1 MHFKIRYN
9 DFSVTIQGGYTA
21 MGKKTKIGIA
31 AAAVGAAAWAG
42 SKALATA
49 QPRQKK
55 VAIEYDRPVILAHR
69 GASALAPENT
79 MAAFKMAESFG
90 VDGFEIDI
98 RLTSDEELIVFH
110 DEFIDRTT
118 DGAGKVADYSLDK
131 LRTFDLGYHFTD
143 LEGKNSYRGK
153 NEKVVSLRELL
164 EAFPEMYI
172 NIDMKDSPETY
183 EGSLMPSKLWRLIE
197 AAGAE
202 DRVGVTSFFDEQID
216 RFNLYAQNR
225 VALGA
230 GENEIR
236 KAYTAF
242 NSQFGHLYKPR
253 ADMFQI
259 PLRSS
264 VFNLVSPRFIAF
276 LGNLNVPVHYWT
288 IDDPELMR
296 TLIGAGAKGIITN
309 RPDLAAEAIKEGK

>member
-1 MHFKIRYN
+1 
-9 DFSVTIQGGYTA
+9 

-42 SKALATA
+42 SKALTTV
-49 QPRQKK
+49 QPREKK
-55 VAIEYDRPVILAHR
+55 AALQYDRPVVLAHR
-69 GASALAPENT
+69 GAAALAPENT
-79 MAAFKMAESFG
+79 MAAFKKAAEYG

-118 DGAGKVADYSLDK
+118 DGAGRVADYSLDK
-131 LRTFDLGYHFTD
+131 LRTFDLGYHFED
-143 LEGKNSYRGK
+143 LKGNKSYRGK
-153 NEKVVSLRELL
+153 SEKIVTLGELL
-164 EAFPEMYI
+164 EEFPEMYI

-197 AAGAE
+197 STDAV
-202 DRVGVTSFFDEQID
+202 DRVGVTSFYDEQID

-230 GENEIR
+230 GENEVR
-236 KAYTAF
+236 KAYAAF

-259 PLRSS
+259 PIRSS

-276 LGNLNVPVHYWT
+276 LSALNVPVHYWT
-288 IDDPELMR
+288 INDPDVMR
-296 TLIGAGAKGIITN
+296 ALVGAGAKGIITD
-309 RPDLAAEAIKEGK
+309 RPELAVEAVKKAE

>member
-1 MHFKIRYN
+1 
-9 DFSVTIQGGYTA
+9 

-31 AAAVGAAAWAG
+31 AVAVGAAAWAG
-42 SKALATA
+42 SKALVTT
-49 QPRQKK
+49 QPRPKK
-55 VAIEYDRPVILAHR
+55 AALEYERPVVLAHR
-69 GASALAPENT
+69 GGSALAPENT
-79 MAAFKMAESFG
+79 LAAFNKAVALG
-90 VDGFEIDI
+90 VDGFEIDV

-110 DEFIDRTT
+110 DEFLDRTT
-118 DGAGKVADYSLDK
+118 DGAGKVSDLTLEK
-131 LRTFDLGYHFTD
+131 IRTFDLGYHFED

-153 NEKVVSLRELL
+153 HEKIVTLHELL
-164 EAFPEMYI
+164 EKFPDMYI

-197 AAGAE
+197 SMGAE

-225 VALGA
+225 VAIGA

-236 KAYTAF
+236 KAYAAF
-242 NSQFGHLYKPR
+242 NSQFGHLYQPR

-259 PLRSS
+259 PIRSS

-276 LGNLNVPVHYWT
+276 LGELNVPVHYWT
-288 IDDPELMR
+288 INDPEAMR
-296 TLIGAGAKGIITN
+296 ALVAAGAKGIITD
-309 RPDLAAEAIKEGK
+309 RPDLAVDAVKETE